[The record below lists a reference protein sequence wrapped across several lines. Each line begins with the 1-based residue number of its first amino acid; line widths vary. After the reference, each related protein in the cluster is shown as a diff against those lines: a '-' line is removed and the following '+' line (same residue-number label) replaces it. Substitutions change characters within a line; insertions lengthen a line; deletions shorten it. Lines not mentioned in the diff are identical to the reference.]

1 VISGEHGDD
10 SIGFAQ
16 LVGSQNHRFVSIGRH
31 LTILADQL
39 AKSGQVR
46 G

>member
-1 VISGEHGDD
+1 VITSQNRDYAV
-10 SIGFAQ
+10 GFTQ
-16 LVGSQNHRFVSIGRH
+16 LVGSQNDRFISIGWH